1 MCAIVGIYGNEDASK
16 LASAALF
23 AMQHRGHE
31 ATGISSGG
39 SNDDDSKKI
48 FTVKK
53 CGFVRDVYDE
63 EAFKILKG
71 NMAIGHNRYSTA
83 GSESTFDAQPIQ
95 AKYKLGEI
103 SIVHNGNLIN
113 KDEVRNRLID
123 EGSIFQTGMDTEN
136 LIHLIAKSSQDKLK
150 ERIIKSLTKIKG
162 AYNFIIQSRSKL
174 FVTRDPYGIR
184 PLSLGKL
191 RSGGWIIASE
201 TCCFDLV
208 DAQFVRD
215 VKPGEMLIFHKNSN
229 EPASIMIDDTKEFR
243 PCAFEYIYFAR
254 PDSDIDGKNVYTTR
268 ENMGKVLAKN
278 DKAKKKLNIINA
290 DMVIPVPDSGVPSAL
305 GYAKESGIPFEL
317 GIIRNHY
324 VGRTFIEPT
333 QAMRNMKVKMKLS
346 PMKSLIKGKSLIVID
361 DSIVRGTTSKRIVK
375 MLKDAGAA
383 EVHFRVASPEIK
395 YPCFYGIDTP
405 TKEELINAMKSKE
418 EVEQY
423 IEADSLEYL
432 SIDDL
437 KNALGCERNY
447 SMVSFDGDYFV
458 N

>member
-1 MCAIVGIYGNEDASK
+1 MCAIVGIYGNDDAAK

-31 ATGISSGG
+31 ATGISAGG
-39 SNDDDSKKI
+39 DNSKKI
-48 FTVKK
+48 VTVKNR
-53 CGFVRDVYDE
+53 GYVRDVFDE
-63 EAFKILKG
+63 EAFKVLKG

-83 GSESTFDAQPIQ
+83 GSDSVFDAQPIQ

-113 KDEVRNRLID
+113 KDEVRQRLID

-136 LIHLIAKSSQDKLK
+136 LIHLIAKSSADKLRD
-150 ERIIKSLTKIKG
+150 RITKSLTKIKG

-174 FVTRDPYGIR
+174 FVVRDPHGIR
-184 PLSLGKL
+184 PLSIGKL

-208 DAQFVRD
+208 DAEFVRD
-215 VKPGEMLIFHKNSN
+215 VKPGEMLIFSKEFE
-229 EPASIMIDDTKEFR
+229 EPESIILDDSKEFR

-254 PDSDIDGKNVYTTR
+254 PDSDIDGKNVYATR
-268 ENMGKVLAKN
+268 EAMGQVLAKN
-278 DKAKKKLNIINA
+278 DKDLIDA
-290 DMVIPVPDSGVPSAL
+290 DMVIPVPDSGVPAAL

-346 PMKSLIKGKSLIVID
+346 PMKSLIEGKKLVVID
-361 DSIVRGTTSKRIVK
+361 DSVVRGTTSKRIVR

-383 EVHFRVASPEIK
+383 EVHFRVASPMIQH
-395 YPCFYGIDTP
+395 PCFYGIDTP
-405 TKEELINAMKSKE
+405 TKEELINAMKSKD
-418 EVEQY
+418 EVKEY
-423 IEADSLEYL
+423 IEADTLEYL
-432 SIDDL
+432 SIDNL
-437 KNALGCERNY
+437 KDALGRDRNY

-458 N
+458 V

>member
-1 MCAIVGIYGNEDASK
+1 MCAIVGIYGNEDAAK

-31 ATGISSGG
+31 ATGISTGG
-39 SNDDDSKKI
+39 DDSKKI
-48 FTVKK
+48 FTVKNR
-53 CGFVRDVYDE
+53 GYVRDVFDE
-63 EAFKILKG
+63 KAFSILKG

-83 GSESTFDAQPIQ
+83 GGESLFDAQPIH

-113 KDEVRNRLID
+113 KEEVRQRLIN

-136 LIHLIAKSSQDKLK
+136 LIHLIAKSSQDKLRD
-150 ERIIKSLTKIKG
+150 RITKSLTKVKG

-174 FVTRDPYGIR
+174 FVVRDPHGIR

-191 RSGGWIIASE
+191 RSGGYIVASE

-208 DAQFVRD
+208 DATFVRD
-215 VKPGEMLIFHKNSN
+215 VKPGEMLIFSKDHE
-229 EPASIMIDDTKEFR
+229 EPESIMLDDTQEFR

-254 PDSDIDGKNVYTTR
+254 PDSDIDGKNVYTAR
-268 ENMGKVLAKN
+268 EHMGQALARN
-278 DKAKKKLNIINA
+278 DKDLLDA
-290 DMVIPVPDSGVPSAL
+290 DMVIPVPDSGVPAAL

-346 PMKSLIKGKSLIVID
+346 PMRSLIEGKKLVVID

-383 EVHFRVASPEIK
+383 EVHFRVASPMIQH
-395 YPCFYGIDTP
+395 PCFYGIDTP
-405 TKEELINAMKSKE
+405 TKEELINAMKTKE
-418 EVEQY
+418 EVEEY

-437 KNALGCERNY
+437 KGALGRDRNY
-447 SMVSFDGDYFV
+447 SLVSFDGDYFV
-458 N
+458 V